1 MLQTIEDT
9 TILIENRLSTEVLPG
24 HLSSSSVELDSS
36 PIKSSV
42 EQTARKKMD
51 HLELYLGCEN
61 KIDEGHRKRKI
72 VVSLWSCFSDFRMDM
87 LFPLS
92 DVHQV

>member
-42 EQTARKKMD
+42 EQTARKQMD
-51 HLELYLGCEN
+51 HLYLGCEN

-72 VVSLWSCFSDFRMDM
+72 VVSLWSCISDFRMGM
-87 LFPLS
+87 CFPLS
-92 DVHQV
+92 DVYQL